1 MWVSLTAMGVAV
13 AMTPSL
19 PVEPLTVTTANSPTK
34 TSTSLHTATVRGCIT
49 CSLACSESTM
59 NKCVIGHLVNITRVS
74 LVLMSCHMDQLSMSV
89 HISELTT
96 VVHVTVSLPY

>member
-34 TSTSLHTATVRGCIT
+34 TSTSLHMATVRGRIPQGFICE
-49 CSLACSESTM
+49 SL
-59 NKCVIGHLVNITRVS
+59 
-74 LVLMSCHMDQLSMSV
+74 
-89 HISELTT
+89 
-96 VVHVTVSLPY
+96 

>member
-34 TSTSLHTATVRGCIT
+34 TSTSLHMATVRGRIT
-49 CSLACSESTM
+49 CSLACSEGTM
-59 NKCVIGHLVNITRVS
+59 FLNKCVRTLSQHHESKFGPHV
-74 LVLMSCHMDQLSMSV
+74 MSYGPIKYECTHF
-89 HISELTT
+89 
-96 VVHVTVSLPY
+96 